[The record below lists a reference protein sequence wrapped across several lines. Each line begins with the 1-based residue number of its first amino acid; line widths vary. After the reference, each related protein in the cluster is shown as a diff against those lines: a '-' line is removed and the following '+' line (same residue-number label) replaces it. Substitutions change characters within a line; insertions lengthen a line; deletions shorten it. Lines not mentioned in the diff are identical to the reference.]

1 MAKKRI
7 HQIAKELDVASAD
20 ILFLAKELGL
30 EVKTASSG
38 LTPEEEELVVLSFNE
53 TKNNEDTANNDE
65 VSTSDSVSDD
75 DDKPQ
80 ELEDKAEPS
89 EDVEDETE
97 TSVDVEVS
105 DNIQIIEIPSKST
118 PEELSEL
125 INVDA
130 TQIVGDL
137 MNLGIM
143 QSMTSELND
152 DEIEKLLEKY
162 DLIPEIIEKVEVK
175 RSEILQLE
183 EFIDTDE
190 ELLVRSP
197 IITVMGHVDH
207 GKTSLLDYI
216 RNEKVADGEAG
227 GITQHVGAYKVDTGE
242 LGITFIDTPG
252 HEAFTQMRA
261 RGANVTDIVVLVVA
275 ADDGI
280 MPQTIEAIN
289 HSKAAGVPIVVA
301 VNKCDLPDA
310 NPALVKA
317 DLTKYEIIAED
328 LGGDTPVVEVSAL
341 KGDGIDDLLE
351 TLSLVAEIEELKS
364 NPNANASGYII
375 ESRMEVGRGNVAT
388 VVVTRGTLKQGD
400 FLYAG
405 GAFCRIKSMFDHTNK
420 ILKKVIPG
428 SPVDIIGW
436 DESPNS
442 GDQFVVVKNQKEAK
456 SKAEENKTL
465 LKDFDSSAYTV
476 QSRVSEMMKLLQEG
490 ELNTINIILKA
501 DTNGSVEAIKDGLMK
516 LSSDEVQIQ
525 IVHSAVG
532 GIVLSDVDLAGA
544 TSSLIVGFNV
554 RPDSQARNMAQ
565 SKGIDVRTY
574 QIIYELL
581 DDITE
586 ALQGEMTI
594 KTEEAVIGMV
604 DVRTTFRAPKVGV
617 VAGSI
622 VTEGRVEIDS
632 KARLLRDGV
641 VIYEGTVTSLRRFK
655 DNVEKVLEGLECG
668 IGLTDYKDI
677 KEGDV
682 IEILGEVEIK

>member
-20 ILFLAKELGL
+20 IVFLANELGI

-38 LTPEEEELVVLSFNE
+38 LTPEEEELVLLAFNE
-53 TKNNEDTANNDE
+53 QNVTEDSTTDDTVEIIEKTDSTNSETQETQTDE
-65 VSTSDSVSDD
+65 KDD
-75 DDKPQ
+75 QQTD
-80 ELEDKAEPS
+80 
-89 EDVEDETE
+89 TE
-97 TSVDVEVS
+97 SVD
-105 DNIQIIEIPSKST
+105 IQIIEVPSGCT
-118 PEELSEL
+118 PEELSSI
-125 INVDA
+125 INIDA

-137 MNLGIM
+137 MSLGIM
-143 QSMTSELND
+143 QSMTSQLKD
-152 DEIEKLLEKY
+152 KEIETLLEKY
-162 DLIPEIIEKVEVK
+162 DLMPEIVEKVEIK
-175 RSEILQLE
+175 RSEILALQ
-183 EFIDTDE
+183 EFQDE
-190 ELLVRSP
+190 EQNLTVRSP

-227 GITQHVGAYKVDTGE
+227 GITQHVGAYKVESGD

-341 KGDGIDDLLE
+341 KGDGVDDLLE
-351 TLSLVAEIEELKS
+351 TLSLVAEIEELKA
-364 NPNANASGYII
+364 NPNTNASGYII

-405 GAFCRIKSMFDHTNK
+405 GAFCRVKSMFDHTNK
-420 ILKKVIPG
+420 VLKNVIPG

-442 GDQFVVVKNQKEAK
+442 GDQFVAVKSQKEAK
-456 SKAEENKTL
+456 AKAEQNKTL
-465 LKDFDSSAYTV
+465 LKDFDSSSYTV
-476 QSRVSEMMKLLQEG
+476 QSRVSEMMQLLQEG
-490 ELNTINIILKA
+490 ELNTINVILKA
-501 DTNGSVEAIKDGLMK
+501 DTNGSVEAIKDGLLK
-516 LSSDEVQIQ
+516 LSSDEVQIE

-544 TSSLIVGFNV
+544 TNSLIVGFNV

>member
-53 TKNNEDTANNDE
+53 TKDNENTTNNDV
-65 VSTSDSVSDD
+65 VSTSDSTSDVE
-75 DDKPQ
+75 DKPQ
-80 ELEDKAEPS
+80 EVEENADPVEDA
-89 EDVEDETE
+89 EDETE
-97 TSVDVEVS
+97 PSVDIEVS

-183 EFIDTDE
+183 EFSDTDE
-190 ELLVRSP
+190 ELVVRSP

-442 GDQFVVVKNQKEAK
+442 GDQFVVVKSQKEAK

>member
-20 ILFLAKELGL
+20 IVFLANELGI

-38 LTPEEEELVVLSFNE
+38 LTPEEEELVLLAFNE
-53 TKNNEDTANNDE
+53 QNVTEDSTTDDTVGIIEETDNTDSETQETQTDE
-65 VSTSDSVSDD
+65 KDD
-75 DDKPQ
+75 QQTD
-80 ELEDKAEPS
+80 
-89 EDVEDETE
+89 TE
-97 TSVDVEVS
+97 SVD
-105 DNIQIIEIPSKST
+105 IQIIEVPSGCT
-118 PEELSEL
+118 PEELSSI
-125 INVDA
+125 INIDA

-137 MNLGIM
+137 MSLGIM
-143 QSMTSELND
+143 QSMTSQLKNK
-152 DEIEKLLEKY
+152 EIETLLEKY
-162 DLIPEIIEKVEVK
+162 DLMPEIVEKVEIK
-175 RSEILQLE
+175 RSEILALQ
-183 EFIDTDE
+183 EFQDE
-190 ELLVRSP
+190 EQNLTVRSP

-227 GITQHVGAYKVDTGE
+227 GITQHVGAYKVESGD

-341 KGDGIDDLLE
+341 KGDGVDDLLE
-351 TLSLVAEIEELKS
+351 TLSLVAEIEELKA
-364 NPNANASGYII
+364 NPNTNASGYII

-405 GAFCRIKSMFDHTNK
+405 GAFCRVKSMFDHTNK
-420 ILKKVIPG
+420 VLKNVIPG

-442 GDQFVVVKNQKEAK
+442 GDQFVAVKSQKEAK
-456 SKAEENKTL
+456 AKAEQNKTL
-465 LKDFDSSAYTV
+465 LKDFDSSSYTV
-476 QSRVSEMMKLLQEG
+476 QSRVSEMMQLLQEG
-490 ELNTINIILKA
+490 ELNTINVILKA
-501 DTNGSVEAIKDGLMK
+501 DTNGSVEAIKDGLLK
-516 LSSDEVQIQ
+516 LSSDEVQIE

-544 TSSLIVGFNV
+544 TNSLIVGFNV

>member
-7 HQIAKELDVASAD
+7 HHIAKELDVASAD

-30 EVKTASSG
+30 EGKTASSG

-53 TKNNEDTANNDE
+53 TKDNENTTNNDV
-65 VSTSDSVSDD
+65 VSTSDSTSDAE
-75 DDKPQ
+75 DKPQ
-80 ELEDKAEPS
+80 EVEEKADPVEDA
-89 EDVEDETE
+89 EDETE
-97 TSVDVEVS
+97 PSVDVEVS

-183 EFIDTDE
+183 EFSDTDE
-190 ELLVRSP
+190 ELVVRSP

-442 GDQFVVVKNQKEAK
+442 GDQFVVVKSQKEAK

>member
-20 ILFLAKELGL
+20 IVFLANELGI

-38 LTPEEEELVVLSFNE
+38 LTPEEEELVLLAFNE
-53 TKNNEDTANNDE
+53 QNVTEDSTTDDTVEIIEETDSTDSETQETQTDE
-65 VSTSDSVSDD
+65 KDD
-75 DDKPQ
+75 EQTD
-80 ELEDKAEPS
+80 
-89 EDVEDETE
+89 TE
-97 TSVDVEVS
+97 SVD
-105 DNIQIIEIPSKST
+105 IQIIEVPSGCT
-118 PEELSEL
+118 PEELSSI
-125 INVDA
+125 INIDA

-137 MNLGIM
+137 MSLSIM
-143 QSMTSELND
+143 QSMTSQLKNK
-152 DEIEKLLEKY
+152 EIETLLEKY
-162 DLIPEIIEKVEVK
+162 DLMPEIVEKVEIK
-175 RSEILQLE
+175 RSEILALQ
-183 EFIDTDE
+183 EFQDE
-190 ELLVRSP
+190 EQNLTVRSP

-227 GITQHVGAYKVDTGE
+227 GITQHVGAYKVESGD

-341 KGDGIDDLLE
+341 KGDGVDDLLE
-351 TLSLVAEIEELKS
+351 TLSLVAEIEELKA
-364 NPNANASGYII
+364 NPNTNASGYII

-405 GAFCRIKSMFDHTNK
+405 GAFCRVKSMFDHTNK
-420 ILKKVIPG
+420 VLKNVIPG

-442 GDQFVVVKNQKEAK
+442 GDQFVAVKSQKEAK
-456 SKAEENKTL
+456 AKAEQNKTL
-465 LKDFDSSAYTV
+465 LKDFDSSSYTV
-476 QSRVSEMMKLLQEG
+476 QSRVSEMMQLLQEG
-490 ELNTINIILKA
+490 ELNTINVILKA
-501 DTNGSVEAIKDGLMK
+501 DTNGSVEAIKDGLLK
-516 LSSDEVQIQ
+516 LSSDEVQIE

-544 TSSLIVGFNV
+544 TNSLIVGFNV

-604 DVRTTFRAPKVGV
+604 DVRTTFRAPKVVV